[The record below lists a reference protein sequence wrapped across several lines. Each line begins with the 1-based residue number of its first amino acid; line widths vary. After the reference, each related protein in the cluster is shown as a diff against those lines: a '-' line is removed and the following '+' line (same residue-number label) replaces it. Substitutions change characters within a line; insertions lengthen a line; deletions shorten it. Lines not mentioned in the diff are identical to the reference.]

1 MSVLPSPTVDDT
13 RFRPSGLRPLT
24 QGDRRY
30 EWEQPHFRRIDAAKV
45 KEEPRKSS
53 KIAISSLLCDTK
65 YNDRQSN
72 YDDETTEDG
81 DNLDESDNT
90 SESPRPYAMFDGST
104 ATSVTSPT
112 SSTWGDKM
120 DHDSIIDDELL
131 SVKQMKL
138 SDQLPPLSVVE
149 PPPQYFQKEPSLQ
162 TPLPRISIPTRG
174 GGGGGGGSTTIFKPW
189 QQQGYT
195 LSEKLPSI
203 HQTYL
208 ERPTLTKMASP
219 FSSQQ
224 PRLTSAEVSSPSE
237 PKWPVH
243 LSRLSRNEEIDT
255 KPQAHISS
263 DLIRDNRRSVVQPL
277 HQPQHQPQ
285 QPQFSP
291 NVAPYYSQNA
301 NNHYNGTGFRPV
313 RRSMDDHGAM
323 NYYDGNHN
331 RALAPTSHTPYASG
345 FQHFKE
351 QEYRAAPQFPRHM
364 DEPAETDRLR
374 PSLPRYALPS
384 STSHSSSGFSPL
396 DHASSQ
402 AHLQRPTPIVAQ
414 ASNGVSYRGGFHS
427 MTSPP
432 PPPPPPPQ
440 QPIFSPHHHHH
451 RNMSHSSIYSSHS
464 SGGGGG
470 GGGDTISM
478 SGSRSNSMVDREA
491 PSPAPPNPNY
501 SQLLKAKR
509 KRANAN
515 QLQVL
520 NDVFQHTFFP
530 STEMRIQLGKQLG
543 MSPRTVQIW
552 FQNKRQSWRTK
563 NKQPQ
568 SETGCKDMD
577 GMEEHGAGGDGLHDE
592 DEYDKEHDGESTI
605 TSPTSVSISDLI
617 SRSRR
622 TRRRS
627 SLSSMSIG
635 SSCEDPLESRG
646 SVPPEQPSLMALVQN
661 RSEFKNGT
669 GSKAQEQR
677 HFSSRYDPSYDQQQR
692 VSSPPAP
699 APKFSPSV
707 MAEFNRVQGSSPFS
721 DHQQQQQQQQQQRPF
736 AALNASS
743 SSSSASSSTSSL
755 FESHPPRLAAAAA
768 AAAASKSD
776 DNKYGHDRDDK
787 SRLSPERRMSPK
799 LSHSN
804 YRQHPYQPQGNIPK
818 SSSQNHSNDANPDT
832 PPTGRLTQTLPS
844 PAPTLTPPLSL
855 SAGSPVTTPPSRAH
869 ATTPT
874 LTSPREAG
882 FHRVQSP
889 TSSSS
894 HPFSRQHLPH
904 PTHSS
909 MRDRD
914 RDREVPPPRFPPS
927 VTRSSQFLSFGAMAG
942 SATSS
947 SSSPSSSSS
956 SASSSVVMDRD
967 R

>member
-1 MSVLPSPTVDDT
+1 MSVLPSPAADDS
-13 RFRPSGLRPLT
+13 RFRSPGLRPLT
-24 QGDRRY
+24 QGERRY
-30 EWEQPHFRRIDAAKV
+30 EWESHNRRIDAAKV
-45 KEEPRKSS
+45 KEEPRISS

-131 SVKQMKL
+131 PVKQMKL

-162 TPLPRISIPTRG
+162 PPLPRISMPTG
-174 GGGGGGGSTTIFKPW
+174 GLGTTTFKPW
-189 QQQGYT
+189 QQQQGYT
-195 LSEKLPSI
+195 LSERLPSI
-203 HQTYL
+203 HQTYP
-208 ERPTLTKMASP
+208 ERSSLTKMAFP
-219 FSSQQ
+219 FSQHSQQ
-224 PRLTSAEVSSPSE
+224 PRLTAAEPSSPPK

-255 KPQAHISS
+255 EPPAHMSS
-263 DLIRDNRRSVVQPL
+263 PSELMHGNRRSSVV

-313 RRSMDDHGAM
+313 RRSMDDHSAM
-323 NYYDGNHN
+323 NYYNGNHN
-331 RALAPTSHTPYASG
+331 RALAPTSRTPYASG

-351 QEYRAAPQFPRHM
+351 QEHRAAPQFPRHM
-364 DEPAETDRLR
+364 DEPAETDRMR
-374 PSLPRYALPS
+374 TRYALPS

-396 DHASSQ
+396 DHVSSQ

-414 ASNGVSYRGGFHS
+414 ASNGSVSYRGGFHS
-427 MTSPP
+427 TTS
-432 PPPPPPPQ
+432 PPPQ
-440 QPIFSPHHHHH
+440 QPVFSPHHHH
-451 RNMSHSSIYSSHS
+451 RNSSIYSSHS
-464 SGGGGG
+464 SN
-470 GGGDTISM
+470 GGDNISM

-491 PSPAPPNPNY
+491 PSAAPPNPNY

-577 GMEEHGAGGDGLHDE
+577 GMEEHGAGGDGLHGE
-592 DEYDKEHDGESTI
+592 DEYEKEHDDESTV

-617 SRSRR
+617 SRSRH

-635 SSCEDPLESRG
+635 SSCEDPSESKD
-646 SVPPEQPSLMALVQN
+646 SVPPEQPGPMALVQN
-661 RSEFKNGT
+661 RSEFKNGS

-677 HFSSRYDPSYDQQQR
+677 HFPSRYDSSYDQQR
-692 VSSPPAP
+692 VSSSPTP

-707 MAEFNRVQGSSPFS
+707 MAEFNRVQGSFS
-721 DHQQQQQQQQQQRPF
+721 EQQQRPF
-736 AALNASS
+736 AALNP

-755 FESHPPRLAAAAA
+755 FESHPPRPAASS
-768 AAAASKSD
+768 SKSD
-776 DNKYGHDRDDK
+776 DKKYGHDRDDA

-804 YRQHPYQPQGNIPK
+804 YRQHPYQPQGSIPK
-818 SSSQNHSNDANPDT
+818 SSSQNHSNDVNLDT
-832 PPTGRLTQTLPS
+832 LPTSRLIQTLPS

-889 TSSSS
+889 TSSPS
-894 HPFSRQHLPH
+894 HPFSRQHLPQ
-904 PTHSS
+904 PSHSS

-914 RDREVPPPRFPPS
+914 RDREVPPRFPPS

-942 SATSS
+942 SVT
-947 SSSPSSSSS
+947 SPSPSS